1 MLYFVH
7 LKNIG
12 TTMSKNQL
20 PENKEIFAAAVF
32 PVLTFYGGAVV
43 GIIALPFS
51 VIGVSTIASALVV
64 AGTAGV
70 IIGGKGLLKTKKV
83 VDQNVLNEIKTYG
96 TPEQQKQAQ
105 ELEQRSFALTQKVK
119 TRTLGRAVAAI
130 VIASGVGLVSTVG
143 LGVVAAAATLYAVRS
158 KPLINERQKISKEL
172 KDSTQLAV
180 QIRSRREGNS
190 PTVAAKKSIVM

>member
-1 MLYFVH
+1 MAQ
-7 LKNIG
+7 
-12 TTMSKNQL
+12 NQL
-20 PENKEIFAAAVF
+20 PENKELFASAAS
-32 PVLTFYGGAVV
+32 PVIAFYGGAIV

-70 IIGGKGLLKTKKV
+70 IIGGKGLLKTKTL
-83 VDQNVLNEIKTYG
+83 VDQNVLNEIKAYG

-105 ELEQRSFALTQKVK
+105 ELEERNSALVKKVK
-119 TRTLGRAVAAI
+119 TRTMGRAAAAI

-158 KPLINERQKISKEL
+158 RTLIDERRKIYRQL
-172 KDSTQLAV
+172 KDSNELAL
-180 QIRSRREGNS
+180 QIRARRQGQTQA
-190 PTVAAKKSIVM
+190 PAKKSIVM